1 MTTITRL
8 VAVGSIALLSM
19 TSHNAHAQ
27 LPNCVSASSD
37 SDGDGFGWENSASCR
52 VVSSSGTASTFSSSS
67 SGSSFPACQSASSD
81 PDGDGYGFEN
91 GVSCLVS
98 GGTSSSGSANA
109 SSSGG
114 STSSG
119 FPTCQSASSDPDGD
133 GYGFEN
139 GVSCLVTAS
148 TGIIS
153 DDDNDSPISDLAGS
167 ATSNGISDIAGSATS
182 NGVTP
187 VVPDSDSGSDGTGGN
202 ANNGGSFASSTV
214 GGAITRVN
222 SLPTVSPASRSVGAA
237 GGDLFA
243 TLPVG
248 DFLLH
253 QNAWRSQVV
262 APGHN
267 WSQTVFTNS
276 NGAPV
281 GWNYDWGPGVPGRNG
296 RASDDFFVRSYPEVI
311 FGIKDE
317 FRTSAPQSVIGLPVR
332 IDSMPSIQI
341 DYTFSSQQFGEP
353 RQVDASVN
361 PRFPNGTSI
370 SGERNVAVESFLYS
384 SENGVCDD
392 SLNVSR
398 SSGSNHEFEVMVWLD
413 SGAERL
419 PAASNDFVTTISL
432 RGASYNVYTKNDDER
447 YIAFVAQD
455 PVNSGSVVWNDFVD
469 WARINAHVVS
479 ENFGARSNAVPIQD
493 DWCMANILIGTEIF
507 WGAAN
512 FDLLEWTITQRQ

>member
-1 MTTITRL
+1 LTTITRL

-37 SDGDGFGWENSASCR
+37 SDGDGYGWENSASCL
-52 VVSSSGTASTFSSSS
+52 VVSGSGNTSSSGNSSSGNSS
-67 SGSSFPACQSASSD
+67 SGSRFPACQSASSD

-91 GVSCLVS
+91 GASCLVS
-98 GGTSSSGSANA
+98 GGTSG
-109 SSSGG
+109 GG
-114 STSSG
+114 STSSSAG
-119 FPTCQSASSDPDGD
+119 SSDSPSSRFPTCQSASSDSDGD
-133 GYGFEN
+133 GFGFEN
-139 GVSCLVTAS
+139 GASCLVSTG

-153 DDDNDSPISDLAGS
+153 DDGGNTPISDLAGS

-187 VVPDSDSGSDGTGGN
+187 VAPANSGSDGTGGN
-202 ANNGGSFASSTV
+202 ANDGGSFTSSTV
-214 GGAITRVN
+214 GGAVARVT
-222 SLPTVSPASRSVGAA
+222 SLPTVSPNSATVAAS
-237 GGDLFA
+237 GGDMFA
-243 TLPVG
+243 TLSAG

-253 QNAWRSQVV
+253 QNAWRSQAA

-267 WSQTVFTNS
+267 WNQTVSTNS

-281 GWNYDWGPGVPGRNG
+281 SWNYDWGPGVPGQNG

-370 SGERNVAVESFLYS
+370 SGERNVAVESF
-384 SENGVCDD
+384 
-392 SLNVSR
+392 R
-398 SSGSNHEFEVMVWLD
+398 KRRM
-413 SGAERL
+413 
-419 PAASNDFVTTISL
+419 
-432 RGASYNVYTKNDDER
+432 
-447 YIAFVAQD
+447 
-455 PVNSGSVVWNDFVD
+455 
-469 WARINAHVVS
+469 
-479 ENFGARSNAVPIQD
+479 
-493 DWCMANILIGTEIF
+493 
-507 WGAAN
+507 
-512 FDLLEWTITQRQ
+512 